1 MFWGCHCIWAS
12 ASVRGHPREKHL
24 VYVVGAGSRAT
35 HCKNAAANGL
45 PLAEKTAKSHS
56 KCHAI
61 GFLAPF
67 RADRATAASDI
78 VYHVA
83 ADDLRRRGGPAD
95 HKMSVY
101 AWSAFA
107 ARTRIGRIDGR
118 RLHEIRARRSGHFS
132 MPATVLHRSES
143 YLSVPWHLSMPRV
156 GPWKAPR
163 HARKAYSKSW
173 AAAAQPGPDPWH

>member
-1 MFWGCHCIWAS
+1 MQKTRQQTGCLSPRKRPKVIQNATRS
-12 ASVRGHPREKHL
+12 AFL
-24 VYVVGAGSRAT
+24 V
-35 HCKNAAANGL
+35 
-45 PLAEKTAKSHS
+45 
-56 KCHAI
+56 
-61 GFLAPF
+61 PF

-156 GPWKAPR
+156 GLWKAPR
-163 HARKAYSKSW
+163 HARKAYSKKLGGSG
-173 AAAAQPGPDPWH
+173 ATRARPMALKGATGRDR